1 MKKISLASLKRGC
14 WGDRF
19 RAGSQS
25 GSAGRSG
32 LSEGAGL
39 RSGSGFSGFLCLML
53 VCLFFGGLIAC
64 TKSKTA
70 TVNNPSTPLQNLVN
84 SDTSLTLFHH
94 LLLRGNDVALLADD
108 SVTIL
113 IPTNAAL
120 RQAGYPESI
129 VDSSSSAL
137 IDRMLRYQY
146 LPSGLVADS
155 GTLTANLTLLGP
167 PIYAQRQNDGT
178 ILFNTYAA
186 TTSGSPQ
193 QVGKAKVYFLN
204 AALSSP
210 LDSLPEL
217 LLNDTSLT
225 FLNEAFVRTNFYD
238 SALLSGSY
246 TLLAPSNDAFR
257 KAGYDSVGA
266 IDSADYNTIVQLL
279 GNQVIKGSYFS
290 PSFPASVQR
299 LQGSDVTVT
308 YTGGLPQFTTP
319 GNPVPVNLLFVN
331 QVAGKNLILHWTDG
345 ILSP

>member
-1 MKKISLASLKRGC
+1 M
-14 WGDRF
+14 
-19 RAGSQS
+19 
-25 GSAGRSG
+25 
-32 LSEGAGL
+32 
-39 RSGSGFSGFLCLML
+39 ML
-53 VCLFFGGLIAC
+53 VGLFFVGLIGC
-64 TKSKTA
+64 SKKKA
-70 TVNNPSTPLQNLVN
+70 APDNNPNTPLQNLVN

-108 SVTIL
+108 SITIL

-137 IDRMLRYQY
+137 VDRMLRYQY

-155 GTLTANLTLLGP
+155 GTLTPNITLLGP
-167 PIYAQRQNDGT
+167 PIYALKQNDGT

-186 TTSGSPQ
+186 TTTGTPQ

-217 LLNDTSLT
+217 LFNDTSLT

-238 SALLSGSY
+238 SALLSGNY

-266 IDSADYNTIVQLL
+266 IDSADYNSIVQLL
-279 GNQVIKGSYFS
+279 GNQVIKGTYFS
-290 PSFPASVQR
+290 STFPASVQR

-308 YTGGLPQFTTP
+308 YNGGFPQLTTVS
-319 GNPVPVNLLFVN
+319 NPAPVNLLFAN
-331 QVAGKNLILHWTDG
+331 QVAGNNLILHWTDG

>member
-1 MKKISLASLKRGC
+1 MKKIPLATLKRRS
-14 WGDRF
+14 WE
-19 RAGSQS
+19 
-25 GSAGRSG
+25 SAGRSG
-32 LSEGAGL
+32 
-39 RSGSGFSGFLCLML
+39 FSGLFCLAL
-53 VCLFFGGLIAC
+53 IFLFFAGLIAC
-64 TKSKTA
+64 TKSKPP
-70 TVNNPSTPLQNLVN
+70 TVNNPNTPLQNLVN

-129 VDSSSSAL
+129 VDSSSSTL

-167 PIYAQRQNDGT
+167 PIYAQKQNDGT

-186 TTSGSPQ
+186 STSGTPQ

-204 AALSSP
+204 AALSPP

-217 LLNDTSLT
+217 LFNDSTLT

-246 TLLAPSNDAFR
+246 TLLLPSNDAFR

-279 GNQVIKGSYFS
+279 GNQVIKGNYFS

-308 YTGGLPQFTTP
+308 YNSGFPQFTTVS
-319 GNPVPVNLLFVN
+319 NPTPVNLLFAN

>member
-1 MKKISLASLKRGC
+1 MKKIPLATTIIL
-14 WGDRF
+14 
-19 RAGSQS
+19 
-25 GSAGRSG
+25 
-32 LSEGAGL
+32 
-39 RSGSGFSGFLCLML
+39 
-53 VCLFFGGLIAC
+53 LFFIGLIAC
-64 TKSKTA
+64 TKTKTG
-70 TVNNPSTPLQNLVN
+70 TVGNPNTPLQNLVN

-94 LLLRGNDVALLADD
+94 LLLRGNDVGLLGDD

-120 RQAGYPESI
+120 RLAGYPESI

-155 GTLTANLTLLGP
+155 GTLTANITLLGP

-186 TTSGSPQ
+186 TSSGTPQ

-217 LLNDTSLT
+217 LFNDSTLT

-238 SALLSGSY
+238 SALLSGGSY
-246 TLLAPSNDAFR
+246 TLLLPSNDAFR

-299 LQGSDVTVT
+299 LQGSDLTVT
-308 YTGGLPQFTTP
+308 YNGGFPQFTTVS
-319 GNPVPVNLLFVN
+319 NPAPVNLLFAN
-331 QVAGKNLILHWTDG
+331 QVAGNNLILHWTDG
-345 ILSP
+345 VLSP

>member
-1 MKKISLASLKRGC
+1 MKRISRAAQRRN
-14 WGDRF
+14 WGETPRIDSRSPF
-19 RAGSQS
+19 AG
-25 GSAGRSG
+25 
-32 LSEGAGL
+32 GL
-39 RSGSGFSGFLCLML
+39 RFGVLSFLVP
-53 VCLFFGGLIAC
+53 VCLFFIGFFAC
-64 TKSKTA
+64 TKKQA
-70 TVNNPSTPLQNLVN
+70 PVVYNPNTPLQNLVN
-84 SDTSLTLFHH
+84 SDTTLTLFHH
-94 LLLRGNDVALLADD
+94 LLLRGNDVALLEDD

-129 VDSSSSAL
+129 VDSSSSTL

-146 LPSGLVADS
+146 LTSALVADS
-155 GTLTANLTLLGP
+155 GTLTPNPTLLGP
-167 PIYAQRQNDGT
+167 PLYAQKQNDGT

-186 TTSGSPQ
+186 TTSGTPQ

-217 LLNDTSLT
+217 LFNDTSLT
-225 FLNEAFVRTNFYD
+225 FLNEAFIRTNFFD
-238 SALLSGSY
+238 SALLTGSY

-266 IDSADYNTIVQLL
+266 IDSADYNSIVQLL

-308 YTGGLPQFTTP
+308 YNAGLPQFTTAS
-319 GNPVPVNLLFVN
+319 NPAPVNLLFAN
-331 QVAGKNLILHWTDG
+331 QVAGRNLILHWTDG
-345 ILSP
+345 LLSP

>member
-1 MKKISLASLKRGC
+1 VV
-14 WGDRF
+14 
-19 RAGSQS
+19 
-25 GSAGRSG
+25 
-32 LSEGAGL
+32 
-39 RSGSGFSGFLCLML
+39 L
-53 VCLFFGGLIAC
+53 VGLFFVGLIAC
-64 TKSKTA
+64 SKTKTG
-70 TVNNPSTPLQNLVN
+70 TVNNPNTPLQNLVN

-108 SVTIL
+108 SITIL

-129 VDSSSSAL
+129 VDSSSSTL
-137 IDRMLRYQY
+137 VDRMLRYQY

-155 GTLTANLTLLGP
+155 GALTSNVTLLGP
-167 PIYAQRQNDGT
+167 PIYAQKQNDGT

-186 TTSGSPQ
+186 TTSGTPQ
-193 QVGKAKVYFLN
+193 QVGKAKVYYLN
-204 AALSSP
+204 AALTSP

-217 LLNDTSLT
+217 LFNDTSLT
-225 FLNEAFVRTNFYD
+225 FLNEAFLRTNFYD

-279 GNQVIKGSYFS
+279 GNQVIKGTYFS
-290 PSFPASVQR
+290 STFPASVQR

-308 YTGGLPQFTTP
+308 YNSGLPQLTTVS
-319 GNPVPVNLLFVN
+319 NPAPVNLLFAN
-331 QVAGKNLILHWTDG
+331 QVAGRNLILHWTDG

>member
-1 MKKISLASLKRGC
+1 MKKIPLATLKRG
-14 WGDRF
+14 
-19 RAGSQS
+19 SQS
-25 GSAGRSG
+25 VRFTWF
-32 LSEGAGL
+32 L
-39 RSGSGFSGFLCLML
+39 RPGL
-53 VCLFFGGLIAC
+53 VCLFFFGLIAC
-64 TKSKTA
+64 TKTKTG
-70 TVNNPSTPLQNLVN
+70 TVNNPNTPLQNLVN

-94 LLLRGNDVALLADD
+94 LLLRGNDVGLLADD

-120 RQAGYPESI
+120 RLAGYPESI

-155 GTLTANLTLLGP
+155 GTLTANPTLLGP
-167 PIYAQRQNDGT
+167 PIYAQKQNDGT

-186 TTSGSPQ
+186 TISGTPQ
-193 QVGKAKVYFLN
+193 QVGKAKVYYLN

-217 LLNDTSLT
+217 LFNDSTLT

-238 SALLSGSY
+238 SALLSGGSY
-246 TLLAPSNDAFR
+246 TLLLPSNDAFR

-290 PSFPASVQR
+290 STFPASVQR

-308 YTGGLPQFTTP
+308 YNGGFPQFTTP
-319 GNPVPVNLLFVN
+319 SNPVPVNLLFAN

>member
-1 MKKISLASLKRGC
+1 MKKIPLATLKHRS
-14 WGDRF
+14 WGVPSRV
-19 RAGSQS
+19 G
-25 GSAGRSG
+25 G
-32 LSEGAGL
+32 LVLIS
-39 RSGSGFSGFLCLML
+39 
-53 VCLFFGGLIAC
+53 LFFIGLIAC
-64 TKSKTA
+64 TKTKTA
-70 TVNNPSTPLQNLVN
+70 TINNPSTPLQNLVN

-94 LLLRGNDVALLADD
+94 LLLRGNDVALLKDD

-137 IDRMLRYQY
+137 VDRMLRYQY

-155 GTLTANLTLLGP
+155 GTLTANPTLLGP
-167 PIYAQRQNDGT
+167 PIYAQKQNNGT

-186 TTSGSPQ
+186 TTSGTPL

-204 AALSSP
+204 ASLSSP

-225 FLNEAFVRTNFYD
+225 FLAEAFTRTNFYD
-238 SALLSGSY
+238 SVLLSASY
-246 TLLAPSNDAFR
+246 TLLAPVNDAFR

-266 IDSADYNTIVQLL
+266 IDSADINSIIQLL

-290 PSFPASVQR
+290 SSFPASVQR

-308 YTGGLPQFTTP
+308 YNGGLPQFTTVS
-319 GNPVPVNLLFVN
+319 NPAPVNLLSAN
-331 QVAGKNLILHWTDG
+331 QVAGRNLILHWTDG

>member
-1 MKKISLASLKRGC
+1 MKKIPLVTRKHRS
-14 WGDRF
+14 WGVPF
-19 RAGSQS
+19 RVG
-25 GSAGRSG
+25 GRQ
-32 LSEGAGL
+32 
-39 RSGSGFSGFLCLML
+39 GFSWLWCLVL
-53 VCLFFGGLIAC
+53 FTLFFFGLIAC
-64 TKSKTA
+64 TKTKTA
-70 TVNNPSTPLQNLVN
+70 TVNNPTTPLQNLVN

-137 IDRMLRYQY
+137 VDRMLRYQY

-155 GTLTANLTLLGP
+155 GTLTANPTLLGP

-186 TTSGSPQ
+186 TTSGTPQ

-217 LLNDTSLT
+217 LQNDTSLT
-225 FLNEAFVRTNFYD
+225 FLAEAFTRTNFYD

-246 TLLAPSNDAFR
+246 TLMVPSNDAFR

-279 GNQVIKGSYFS
+279 GNQVIKGAYFS

-299 LQGSDVTVT
+299 MQGSDVTVT
-308 YTGGLPQFTTP
+308 YNGGLPQFTTP
-319 GNPVPVNLLFVN
+319 ANPVPVNLLYAN
-331 QVAGKNLILHWTDG
+331 QVAGKNLIPHWTDG